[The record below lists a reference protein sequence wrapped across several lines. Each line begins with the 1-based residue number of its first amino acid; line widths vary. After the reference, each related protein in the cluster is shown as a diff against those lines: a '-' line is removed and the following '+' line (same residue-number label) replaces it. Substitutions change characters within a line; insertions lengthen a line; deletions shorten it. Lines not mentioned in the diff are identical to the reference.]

1 MGQRPLFNRL
11 QKVLKQLLARWWK
24 GERGLVHL
32 SEWSFG
38 FVKREG
44 DLQGF
49 YQRLPVL
56 LCGEGHGLACGLGG
70 FRKPAHLG
78 VGGG

>member
-1 MGQRPLFNRL
+1 M
-11 QKVLKQLLARWWK
+11 
-24 GERGLVHL
+24 HL
-32 SEWSFG
+32 SEGSLG
-38 FVKREG
+38 FVKRECG
-44 DLQGF
+44 LQSF

-56 LCGEGHGLACGLGG
+56 LCSEGHGLACGLGG

>member
-1 MGQRPLFNRL
+1 MGQQALFNRL
-11 QKVLKQLLARWWK
+11 QKVLKWLLARWWK
-24 GERGLVHL
+24 GERGLVHV
-32 SEWSFG
+32 SERSFG

-44 DLQGF
+44 GPQGF

-56 LCGEGHGLACGLGG
+56 LCGEGDGLACGLGS

>member
-1 MGQRPLFNRL
+1 M
-11 QKVLKQLLARWWK
+11 
-24 GERGLVHL
+24 HL
-32 SEWSFG
+32 SEGSFG

-44 DLQGF
+44 GLQGF

-56 LCGEGHGLACGLGG
+56 LCSEGHRPACGLRG

-78 VGGG
+78 VGGS